1 MRRIQTKLIIGSS
14 ICGEAKRESTD
25 WEGMFAFSFRGS
37 ARERPADR
45 AGDHIPNA
53 IHGVSG

>member
-14 ICGEAKRESTD
+14 ICGAKQESTD
-25 WEGMFAFSFRGS
+25 WEGTFAFRFRGS

-45 AGDHIPNA
+45 AGVHIPNA